1 MFLIETFE
9 LNTSSEP
16 FSNFNTLLET
26 LQWATVVNI
35 ISNIPINHSVPIFS
49 FGYLLETRLVSSL
62 LCLYQ
67 PKNKCIHNFL
77 FEILKKCSVFGTIK
91 WSKNMIYLATSNVGY
106 WFWIIS
112 NIVFE

>member
-1 MFLIETFE
+1 MFLIETFN
-9 LNTSSEP
+9 LNTDSEP
-16 FSNFNTLLET
+16 FSNCNTLLET

-35 ISNIPINHSVPIFS
+35 ISNIPINHSVTIFS

-62 LCLYQ
+62 LCSYQ